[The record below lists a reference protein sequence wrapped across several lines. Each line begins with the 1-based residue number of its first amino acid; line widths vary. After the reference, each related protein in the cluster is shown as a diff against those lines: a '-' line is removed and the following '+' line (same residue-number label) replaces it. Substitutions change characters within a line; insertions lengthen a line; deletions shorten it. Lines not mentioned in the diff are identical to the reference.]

1 MNIPSS
7 QYVRVPKRQ
16 DLPALPQPPNGKG
29 PFKADISFIAPDTI
43 DTRLGSIPADYTS
56 YLSGSESGH
65 RFRPG
70 EAKEATN
77 RNGDST
83 NIWRKQPQYN
93 ADGSVKM
100 HEVTQSIEAKTYSRT
115 GKTLAYGAVG
125 AALGGLAGGVVG
137 YFLGDAGT
145 GAAVGATT
153 VGGVFGATGFQVAK
167 DDRVRLEWQ
176 ETPVKEFDL
185 QGYSYDR
192 DENEDDEGNTEDY
205 DHEFRPIIA
214 EKQVAQYF
222 RPVVVHYDK
231 DDPTKGG
238 LK

>member
-1 MNIPSS
+1 M
-7 QYVRVPKRQ
+7 
-16 DLPALPQPPNGKG
+16 
-29 PFKADISFIAPDTI
+29 
-43 DTRLGSIPADYTS
+43 
-56 YLSGSESGH
+56 
-65 RFRPG
+65 
-70 EAKEATN
+70 
-77 RNGDST
+77 
-83 NIWRKQPQYN
+83 
-93 ADGSVKM
+93 
-100 HEVTQSIEAKTYSRT
+100 
-115 GKTLAYGAVG
+115 
-125 AALGGLAGGVVG
+125 GGVAGGVVG

-145 GAAVGATT
+145 GAIVGATA

-192 DENEDDEGNTEDY
+192 DENKDDEGDTEDY

-214 EKQVAQYF
+214 EKQVGQYF

-231 DDPTKGG
+231 NDPTQGG